1 MLEERLQT
9 LVKEYP
15 DYSEVVL
22 AIVNWFR
29 HNPDKKDL
37 RMDVFYSSH
46 FKYSIEEI
54 NAAFMLMTMEEVLKP
69 VYRVLDDDGSKIGKD
84 FNSLNEIPEFVS
96 TAWGDKKETK
106 DVFIVPF
113 YSMD

>member
-1 MLEERLQT
+1 MSEEKLKT

-15 DYSEVVL
+15 DYSEVIQ
-22 AIVNWFR
+22 AIVNWFL
-29 HNPDKKDL
+29 HNPDKKDI

-46 FKYSIEEI
+46 FNYSIEEI

-69 VYRVLDDDGSKIGKD
+69 VYRVLDDDGSRIGKD
-84 FNSLNEIPEFVS
+84 FKSINEIPEFVS
-96 TAWGDKKETK
+96 TPWGDKKETK

-113 YSMD
+113 YYLD